1 MNNAYKGLRTSNYKN
16 YELIVVNDASKD
28 DSLRIAMKYGAR
40 VLHSADFLF
49 KYKHDFPFHD
59 SIGPSGARNIGV
71 KHARGEV
78 IFFID
83 ADVIPKKDS
92 LNRIANFFTENNGY
106 AAAHIIA
113 CLFFYETQ

>member
-1 MNNAYKGLRTSNYKN
+1 MIA
-16 YELIVVNDASKD
+16 LITPG
-28 DSLRIAMKYGAR
+28 M
-40 VLHSADFLF
+40 
-49 KYKHDFPFHD
+49 
-59 SIGPSGARNIGV
+59 GPSGARNIGV